1 MAHKKLL
8 LVSACRVHSTG
19 ERRKARQKPAG
30 LADNRKTRQCLQIIK
45 KKKSLYVAWHD
56 LIPAGAVW
64 IIKYYPDEVHE
75 VMASHQRES
84 WQVKVV

>member
-19 ERRKARQKPAG
+19 KRRKARQKPVG
-30 LADNRKTRQCLQIIK
+30 LADNRRIRQCLQIIK
-45 KKKSLYVAWHD
+45 QKSLYVAWHD
-56 LIPAGAVW
+56 RIPAGSVW

-84 WQVKVV
+84 WQVKMV